1 MVTYKL
7 NGSSSLS
14 NREREQLLQAEMLPV
29 VYDEDSP
36 ELTAEMEHAFIA
48 ARRAKPYCPPQK
60 AITRDKANP

>member
-7 NGSSSLS
+7 NCFSSLS
-14 NREREQLLQAEMLPV
+14 DRDREQLLQAEMLPV

-48 ARRAKPYCPPQK
+48 ARRAKPYCHPRK
-60 AITRDKANP
+60 AITRGKADP